1 VRRATAPQKSRM
13 ITTTMC
19 CNNPPPSHPRRP
31 RGSRRP
37 RRPRRVGAGFSLV
50 ELVVTMFVLAILASI
65 AWPSYREHVARSRR
79 AELMAALLEDA
90 QAMQRY
96 YAANNGYTGTD
107 PAPVLPVPSLPRGG
121 GTPTVYAIAIAD
133 STSLTYLLVATRSTG
148 GPMADDRCGDFT
160 LTETGTRGLRNNAA
174 GTDVAGCW
182 R

>member
-1 VRRATAPQKSRM
+1 MISTMRNPSSLRAAR
-13 ITTTMC
+13 
-19 CNNPPPSHPRRP
+19 
-31 RGSRRP
+31 
-37 RRPRRVGAGFSLV
+37 GFSLV
-50 ELVVTMFVLAILASI
+50 ELVVTMLVLAILASI

-107 PAPVLPVPSLPRGG
+107 PAPVLPVASLPRGG
-121 GTPTVYAIAIAD
+121 GTPTYTITIAD
-133 STSLTYLLVATRSTG
+133 STSLTYLLLAARGAG